1 MARAPQATDFNVE
14 VEGVGTFVFGRRSTS
29 DVYKIRGRYN
39 ALTEGNYGE
48 DGRMNDVGALAFVTL
63 QTLLV
68 SSPESFDMASLD
80 PLMDDDFD
88 EKVVKVFAALRAKE
102 LSFRSGEKAAG

>member
-1 MARAPQATDFNVE
+1 MARAPQATDFTVE
-14 VEGVGTFVFGRRSTS
+14 VDGLGTFVFGRRSTM

-39 ALTEGNYGE
+39 ALTEGNYAA
-48 DGRMNDVGALAFVTL
+48 DGTMHDLGALGYVTL

-68 SSPESFDMASLD
+68 SAPECFNLASLD

-88 EKVVKVFAALRAKE
+88 EKIMKVFSALRAKE
-102 LSFRSGEKAAG
+102 LSFRPGTKAAS